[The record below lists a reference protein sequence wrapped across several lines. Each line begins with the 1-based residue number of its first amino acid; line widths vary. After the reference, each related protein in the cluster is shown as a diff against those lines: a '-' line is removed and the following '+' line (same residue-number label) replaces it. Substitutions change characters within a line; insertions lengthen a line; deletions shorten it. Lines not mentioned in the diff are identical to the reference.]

1 MRYAPETILNV
12 AGCAGSGKT
21 ALIGAIFGEEV
32 TVFRPSD
39 EIRKYAAEHSIPLA
53 TRVDY
58 AAVHDIMH
66 EHSPDYMVGKIMRL
80 RGKVVLDGLRVY
92 PHAQHLKT
100 VAPDYHTV
108 GLVCPDEV
116 RFSRVIND
124 SRRKNRPE
132 TIPSSLQEF
141 LEEEEHE
148 IRNYGLLKVLDMHDV
163 SPEKFNTDRP
173 FKELAFDLTLAL
185 RRYGWQLPL

>member
-12 AGCAGSGKT
+12 AGCAGVGKT
-21 ALIGAIFGEEV
+21 SLINAVFGEEI

-39 EIRKYAAEHSIPLA
+39 EIRKFAAEHSLPLA
-53 TRVDY
+53 SRFDY
-58 AAVHDIMH
+58 ASVHDTMH
-66 EHSPDYMVGKIMRL
+66 EHDPDFMVKKIMGL
-80 RGKVVLDGLRVY
+80 RGKVVLDGLRV
-92 PHAQHLKT
+92 HVQAEKLQT

-185 RRYGWQLPL
+185 QRYGWSFQR

>member
-1 MRYAPETILNV
+1 MCYAPETILNV

-39 EIRKYAAEHSIPLA
+39 EIRKFATEHSLPLA
-53 TRVDY
+53 SRFDY
-58 AAVHDIMH
+58 ASVHDTMH
-66 EHSPDYMVGKIMRL
+66 EHDPDFMVKKIMGL
-80 RGKVVLDGLRVY
+80 RGKVVLDGLRV
-92 PHAQHLKT
+92 HVQAEKLQT

-124 SRRKNRPE
+124 PRRNNRPE

-185 RRYGWQLPL
+185 QRYGWQFPR

>member
-12 AGCAGSGKT
+12 VGRAGSGKT

-66 EHSPDYMVGKIMRL
+66 EHSPDYMVRKIMSL
-80 RGKVVLDGLRVY
+80 RGKVVLDGLGVY

-132 TIPSSLQEF
+132 TILSNLQAF
-141 LEEEEHE
+141 LDDETHD
-148 IRNYGLLKVLDMHDV
+148 IDAYGLLRVVDMHDV
-163 SPEKFNTDRP
+163 SPGKINTDRP
-173 FKELAFDLTLAL
+173 FDELAFDVALAL
-185 RRYGWQLPL
+185 RRYGW